1 MFPAVFAPPASEANA
16 PERRLFGRLQRE
28 LDGNWQIVHDAGRGF
43 VLLHRDLGIVLLS
56 LPGSVGSDE
65 IIAEMRAQL
74 DEIGFTRNFQSDIA
88 IIAEQLD
95 PLDRRDL
102 FAVLATGFAA
112 IKAVTPADPT
122 WPDWLMQ
129 RMIAEP
135 ESIPVRGAVGG
146 VVEPAALRGPER
158 AESWR
163 ATAAAPAVEAS
174 AAMRVVPE
182 RRLRAENLD
191 TRSPLWTGMALA
203 VFVVAVVL
211 VAMAVLSHGNGDRPV
226 PAPTSTGR

>member
-28 LDGNWQIVHDAGRGF
+28 LDGNWQVVHDAGRGF

-56 LPGSVGSDE
+56 LPGSVEADE

-88 IIAEQLD
+88 IIA
-95 PLDRRDL
+95 
-102 FAVLATGFAA
+102 A
-112 IKAVTPADPT
+112 TPADPT

-135 ESIPVRGAVGG
+135 ESIPVRGAVG
-146 VVEPAALRGPER
+146 PAELRGPER
-158 AESWR
+158 GESWH
-163 ATAAAPAVEAS
+163 APAAAPAVDAS

-182 RRLRAENLD
+182 RRLHAENLD

-211 VAMAVLSHGNGDRPV
+211 VAMALLSHGNGDRPV

>member
-28 LDGNWQIVHDAGRGF
+28 LDGNWQVVHDAGRGF

-56 LPGSVGSDE
+56 LPGSVGSEE

-74 DEIGFTRNFQSDIA
+74 DEIGFTRNFQSDIS

-102 FAVLATGFAA
+102 FAVLATGFATV
-112 IKAVTPADPT
+112 KAVTPADPT

-135 ESIPVRGAVGG
+135 ESIPVRGAA
-146 VVEPAALRGPER
+146 EPAALRGPDR
-158 AESWR
+158 DESWR
-163 ATAAAPAVEAS
+163 ATTAPAVDAT

-182 RRLRAENLD
+182 RRLHAEDLD

-211 VAMAVLSHGNGDRPV
+211 VAMALLSHGNGGRPV
-226 PAPTSTGR
+226 PAPVPTSTGR